1 MLIPK
6 KICDEL
12 DDLGIIHK
20 AMAETDYFSCLYE
33 RYEAQLLRYVMRVA
47 PFSEEES
54 QDVLQEAFIKIW
66 RHLNDF
72 NPQLRLS
79 SWIYRIVHNEAVSAL
94 RKKTS
99 FGKDHLLAIDE
110 SLMARLAAEWPD
122 LSNNDETED
131 RENAI
136 RSALEALPLPHR
148 EVLVLR
154 FMEDMSYE
162 DISDILKIPEG
173 TVATRLNRAKKALA
187 GSFAS
192 YSSNKNR
199 L

>member
-1 MLIPK
+1 MLISK

-12 DDLGIIHK
+12 DDLEIIRK
-20 AMAETDYFSCLYE
+20 ALAETDYFSCLYE
-33 RYEAQLLRYVMRVA
+33 RYEAQLLRFVQRVA
-47 PFSEEES
+47 ALPEEEA

-66 RHLNDF
+66 RHLHAFD
-72 NPQLRLS
+72 PQLRLS
-79 SWIYRIVHNEAVSAL
+79 SWMYRIVHNEAVSAL

-99 FGKDHLLAIDE
+99 FGKDHLLVIDE
-110 SLMARLAAEWPD
+110 SLQARLAAEWPD
-122 LSNNDETED
+122 LSYHQEIED

-136 RSALEALPLPHR
+136 RAALSGLPLPHR

-162 DISDILKIPEG
+162 EISDVLKIPEG

-192 YSSNKNR
+192 YLSNPNR
-199 L
+199 P

>member
-20 AMAETDYFSCLYE
+20 ALAETDYFSCLYE
-33 RYEAQLLRYVMRVA
+33 RYEAQLLRYVRRVA
-47 PFSEEES
+47 PFSEEEA

-66 RHLNDF
+66 RHLNAF

-79 SWIYRIVHNEAVSAL
+79 SWMYRIVHNEAVSTL

-99 FGKDHLLAIDE
+99 FGKDHLLAMDE
-110 SLMARLAAEWPD
+110 SLQARLAAEWPD
-122 LSNNDETED
+122 LSYSDETED
-131 RENAI
+131 QENAI
-136 RSALEALPLPHR
+136 RSALAELPLPHR

-162 DISDILKIPEG
+162 DISDVLKIPEG

-187 GSFAS
+187 GSFATH
-192 YSSNKNR
+192 SSKKNR
-199 L
+199 P